1 MAVLEFPVQT
11 AAVGETGHPEALA
24 EMIFGSLAG
33 AVPAGELALTVDRD
47 LAMEGA
53 RDPERVAALDRAVEA
68 VEPGRTQVQGA
79 GEVRE
84 RSPREASLP
93 LWAGGAPLPRY

>member
-1 MAVLEFPVQT
+1 VAILEFPVRR

-33 AVPAGELALTVDRD
+33 AVPAGELALAVDRD

-68 VEPGRTQVQGA
+68 VGRTQVQGA